1 MQLHRLKAGRDGG
14 NKISDLQTLR
24 GFCVLSW
31 DQSNACKIHAVT
43 VGYRWCNR
51 AFLPLKLLS
60 ATHSTSVNIALS
72 D

>member
-43 VGYRWCNR
+43 VGYR
-51 AFLPLKLLS
+51 
-60 ATHSTSVNIALS
+60 
-72 D
+72 